1 MKSIYVQ
8 LLFLLNF
15 KTYYYK
21 NGFQLKSI
29 CFQFIWIYFQLI
41 FLFNLQRNLLIRKG
55 SNWNQ
60 FTFNSFE
67 STFNWFYSWTSK
79 KSINKKGF
87 QLKPIYFQFIWI
99 YFQVIFLLNQKK
111 NAPKVFVHNRVPS
124 KQLHSWGSGSLMG
137 YPLKIVWVLFL
148 NKGLIK
154 HLIIWET
161 LHFQGFNMDMAF

>member
-99 YFQVIFLLNQKK
+99 YFQVIFLLNPKKMPQKFLCTIGYHR
-111 NAPKVFVHNRVPS
+111 NNYI
-124 KQLHSWGSGSLMG
+124 LEDLGHSWGT
-137 YPLKIVWVLFL
+137 PWKLF
-148 NKGLIK
+148 GCY
-154 HLIIWET
+154 
-161 LHFQGFNMDMAF
+161 F